1 MIDRDTGI
9 RIEQCL
15 KCKGQNQ
22 FGSLSSSL
30 VLGTLMVRFFPNLK
44 FDYLKNVNWTWLTK
58 NMNVRGTRL
67 NIVFQ
72 QNLLL

>member
-9 RIEQCL
+9 RIERCL

-44 FDYLKNVNWTWLTK
+44 FDYLKIINWTWLTK
-58 NMNVRGTRL
+58 NMTVRGTRL

>member
-9 RIEQCL
+9 RIERCL

-22 FGSLSSSL
+22 FVSLSSSL

-44 FDYLKNVNWTWLTK
+44 FDYLKIINWTWLTK
-58 NMNVRGTRL
+58 NMTVRGTRL

>member
-1 MIDRDTGI
+1 MIDRATGI

-44 FDYLKNVNWTWLTK
+44 FDYLKIINWTWLTK
-58 NMNVRGTRL
+58 NMTVRGTRL